1 MKMKK
6 LIMISLLVMAIAS
19 QTLTAQV
26 VVKVN
31 VTGDDVRGPGIIM
44 LGDEVV
50 KILPESEENKGKG
63 TLELDITEPQF
74 ITFRNAWGMNHI
86 RFYVA
91 PGTELTIEGEN
102 NRARIGWPGRVSQPV
117 TISCNDG
124 GINQFLF
131 DYQKANSKEYYAPF
145 TQEDID
151 NKGANI
157 VERFHAIEKN
167 VQDQLAKTNFSA
179 AVKKEVSNYLTF
191 FNMYGLMC
199 IPQLVKEAG
208 NQFEGGDAYYQLLNS
223 LVKEDEKL
231 YKTLYLYSEYF
242 SMLLSEIAG
251 VEGAEGYERALKV
264 TKRALKFESKL
275 IRERMVYMY
284 TAGYIA
290 NRGIKGTEELQKIF
304 ADNVTNEEY
313 IKGLEGVLARA
324 SHISEGDISPV
335 FNYVD
340 VNGNMVSLKSLRG
353 KYVYIDM
360 WATWCGPCKKEIP
373 FLKELEHEYAGKN
386 IHFVSI
392 STDRP
397 KDVEKWKTMVKEKEL
412 GGIQLFANGDEEF
425 SNAYNVKGIPHFI
438 LIDKEGRALKMNAPR
453 PSSEKIRP
461 LLNSLEGL

>member
-1 MKMKK
+1 MKK
-6 LIMISLLVMAIAS
+6 LIAISLLVMGIAL

-26 VVKVN
+26 VVNVN
-31 VTGDDVRGPGIIM
+31 VTGDDVRGPGVIM
-44 LGDEVV
+44 LGDELI
-50 KILPESEENKGKG
+50 KILPESEDNKGKG

-86 RFYVA
+86 RFYVS

-102 NRARIGWPGRVSQPV
+102 NRAKIGWPGRVSQPT
-117 TISCNDG
+117 TITCNDG
-124 GINQFLF
+124 GINQFLL
-131 DYQKANSKEYYAPF
+131 DYQKAYSKDYYAPF

-167 VQDQLAKTNFSA
+167 IQDELAKTNFSDE
-179 AVKKEVSNYLTF
+179 VKKEVSNYLTF

-223 LVKEDEKL
+223 LAKEDEKL

-242 SMLLSEIAG
+242 SMLLGEIAG

-275 IRERMVYMY
+275 IRERMVFQF

-290 NRGIKGTEELQKIF
+290 SRGIKGTEELQKLF
-304 ADNVTNEEY
+304 ADNVTNEVYKKE
-313 IKGLEGVLARA
+313 LEGVFARA
-324 SHISEGDISPV
+324 SHISEGDISPD

-392 STDRP
+392 SKDRP
-397 KDVEKWKTMVKEKEL
+397 KDIEKWKTMVKEKGM
-412 GGIQLFANGDEEF
+412 GGIQLFANGDEGF
-425 SNAYNVKGIPHFI
+425 SNAYIVQGIPHFI
-438 LIDKEGRALKMNAPR
+438 LIDKEGRALKMKAPR
-453 PSSEKIRP
+453 PSSEEIRP